1 MDGRLVLRP
10 VLNHGPLLPSTGPQ
24 WTPAISM
31 GVTPQCGFHGYCGSP
46 TAYHY
51 GVGLHVRPTILSCT
65 ESLEFRINIANWELC
80 RPIKAMWAFPPI
92 WNGRCLDV
100 STAMLS
106 GACLNTISEF
116 IVASLPIAVV
126 FHLRMTKR
134 QRWIVISMLSL
145 GFFVTIVGAARTYFL
160 WRAIVSYDQAWWAM
174 PHWVCSE
181 VEIDTAL
188 VRVVLRYAYES

>member
-1 MDGRLVLRP
+1 
-10 VLNHGPLLPSTGPQ
+10 
-24 WTPAISM
+24 
-31 GVTPQCGFHGYCGSP
+31 
-46 TAYHY
+46 
-51 GVGLHVRPTILSCT
+51 
-65 ESLEFRINIANWELC
+65 
-80 RPIKAMWAFPPI
+80 MWAFPPI
-92 WNGRCLDV
+92 WTGRCLDV

-116 IVASLPIAVV
+116 IVATLPITVV
-126 FHLRMTKR
+126 FHLRMAER

-160 WRAIVSYDQAWWAM
+160 WKAIVTYDQAWWAM

-188 VRVVLRYAYES
+188 VRVILSYACET